1 MKLGPTC
8 KLLTRR
14 VVRTKTE
21 RTLVR
26 IARLVAWSG
35 SLTTASLVTPRP
47 GRSHSGDC
55 TLSVTPY
62 EDQTRRRVS
71 TSMKNL
77 LRQLT
82 TIAALLVLM
91 VLTACSNDRLSDY
104 SEQMNPIFQAH
115 SDEFALADDALD
127 DVMACAPTLNE
138 LVFTDCGTDFV
149 VALDR
154 YERAASVH
162 IDKWVFE
169 LQPPDEALLFHELT
183 LELFQLRPSC
193 ILHYEIP
200 DEGLDGGPISC
211 N

>member
-1 MKLGPTC
+1 
-8 KLLTRR
+8 
-14 VVRTKTE
+14 
-21 RTLVR
+21 
-26 IARLVAWSG
+26 
-35 SLTTASLVTPRP
+35 
-47 GRSHSGDC
+47 
-55 TLSVTPY
+55 
-62 EDQTRRRVS
+62 
-71 TSMKNL
+71 MKNL

-183 LELFQLRPSC
+183 LELFQLRRAAYYTTRSQTKDLMEDPSLAIEATYIENFERVADQFDRADRLLIR
-193 ILHYEIP
+193 ILAEAKLKP
-200 DEGLDGGPISC
+200 R
-211 N
+211 